1 MQASTQTTNTVSNSV
16 VAARPQPAVKRTTT
30 DVFQL
35 HRVNLKTLIEQQG
48 SRIVSVDY
56 EKLDGEARTLTGRLG
71 VKAHLKGGSNNVER
85 AQRPY
90 LTMFDLQLKEYR
102 TVNLATV
109 TEVRC
114 GGCIYRV
121 VD

>member
-16 VAARPQPAVKRTTT
+16 VAARRLPAAKRPTP

-48 SRIVSVDY
+48 SKIVSVDY
-56 EKLDGEARTLTGRLG
+56 EKLDGLARTLTGRLG
-71 VKAHLKGGSNNVER
+71 VKAHLKGGTNKVESGS
-85 AQRPY
+85 RPY

-114 GGCIYRV
+114 GGSIYRV